1 MSRRLSAEPVS
12 NRRWRAPLRDHVID
26 LRWSPDGAL
35 LAAAAV
41 DGEIALLD
49 GATGLPVAGLPRHR
63 NGASAVAWHPG
74 GELLA
79 TGGQDGTV
87 RLLGRDGEVRAEAP
101 AGASWVERLAW
112 SPAGDLLAVAAGRR
126 VRALGPDGRVVH
138 ESVEHPSTVVDVAWR
153 PKGRE
158 LASAA
163 YGGVRLWRPG
173 SAETRLLEWKGS
185 VLRLAWS
192 PDGRFLATGDQDATV
207 HLWPI
212 PSGRDLMMSGFQVK
226 VRELAWD
233 GQGRWLATGGS
244 DEVGL
249 WDCSGRGPEGRRPVL
264 VDPGGGRVSAI
275 AFEARGPRLAAGTDE
290 GRLVVQRA
298 GRRGKPILAA
308 VVDEAVA
315 TLAWA
320 PSGAL
325 LAVGDAGG
333 GVTAFELP
341 PT

>member
-1 MSRRLSAEPVS
+1 MPRRVSPDPVTSRQ
-12 NRRWRAPLRDHVID
+12 WRAVLPDHVVD

-41 DGEIALLD
+41 DGEVAVLD
-49 GATGLPVAGLPRHR
+49 GASGGSVRGVPGHR
-63 NGASAVAWHPG
+63 NGASAVDWHPG
-74 GELLA
+74 GQLLA

-87 RLLGRDGEVRAEAP
+87 RLLGRDGAVRAEAE
-101 AGASWVERLAW
+101 AGAAWVERVAW

-126 VRALGPDGRVVH
+126 VRVLGQDGRVLH
-138 ESVEHPSTVVDVAWR
+138 ESVEHQSTVVDVAWR
-153 PKGRE
+153 PHGRE

-173 SAETRLLEWKGS
+173 SAEARLLEWKGS
-185 VLRLAWS
+185 ILRLAWS

-207 HLWPI
+207 HLWSI
-212 PSGRDLMMSGFQVK
+212 PSGRDLMMSGFEVK

-264 VDPGGGRVSAI
+264 VDPGGGRVSAV
-275 AFEARGPRLAAGTDE
+275 AFEARGSRLAAGTDE

-308 VVDEAVA
+308 AVDDAVA
-315 TLAWA
+315 MLAWA
-320 PSGAL
+320 PSGDL

-333 GVTAFELP
+333 GVTAFALP
-341 PT
+341 AT